1 MEVVKKKMQV
11 SDDILIQMM
20 KDLLDKGERGATNF
34 YELLRVE
41 IKINKT
47 RCLKIYPDA
56 ESQWVKFKNNAI
68 DEVRYEQIADAAVIG
83 LKSDLELEAIL
94 CQFAS
99 GNLSVSE
106 WVKGQVI
113 LRDVTP
119 MESIAA
125 ISQIFK
131 KRGSYAATKTDLT
144 SLGEK
149 INQPTI
155 LTDNQFDKLLKEIND
170 KSENG

>member
-1 MEVVKKKMQV
+1 MEVIKKKMQV
-11 SDDILIQMM
+11 SDDILKQMM
-20 KDLLDKGERGATNF
+20 IKFLDKGERGATNF

-47 RCLKIYPDA
+47 RCLKIYPVVESEWVNLKNVMIDVVRA
-56 ESQWVKFKNNAI
+56 EEIEKVA
-68 DEVRYEQIADAAVIG
+68 RIG

-94 CQFAS
+94 CQFAA
-99 GNLSVSE
+99 GNLSVAE
-106 WVKGQVI
+106 WVKGEVV

-131 KRGSYAATKTDLT
+131 KRGTYAPTKTDLT
-144 SLGEK
+144 TGGEK
-149 INQPTI
+149 IISAPV
-155 LTDNQFDKLLKEIND
+155 LTDNQFELLMKEIND
-170 KSENG
+170 KSDK